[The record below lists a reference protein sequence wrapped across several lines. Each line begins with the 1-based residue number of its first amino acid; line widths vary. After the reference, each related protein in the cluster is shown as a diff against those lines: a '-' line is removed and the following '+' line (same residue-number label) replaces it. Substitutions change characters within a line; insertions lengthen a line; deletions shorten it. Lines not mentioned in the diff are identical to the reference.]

1 MKTFLWIAIFST
13 ITMFYYGT
21 LVLLTNDFLSVVALG
36 LFLWRLHSIGLAIFP
51 NQQEM
56 WRKKSV
62 ESNKKKLKVEFEV

>member
-1 MKTFLWIAIFST
+1 
-13 ITMFYYGT
+13 MFYYGT